1 MISINANAFELFK
14 PWVTKLPTS
23 LNDIAINNLCFD
35 SRQVTPGD
43 AFVVM
48 PSVAGHQAEYI
59 NAAKEAGAVLFI
71 TEQELASDCPGPCL
85 QIPHMLQVM
94 GGIVHQ
100 SLGRACDKMAVIGIT
115 GTNGKSSI
123 SFYLAQLL
131 NELSK
136 PCAVMGT
143 LGYGDMSSLTVTGMT
158 TPPLEQLHLALSEL
172 SERYQAIAMEVSSHG
187 LEQGRL
193 AGVKFNGAIFSNL
206 TRDHLDYH
214 GDMAAYGAAK
224 ARLFNWPDLEFAII
238 NMDDEFG
245 AELAESSSC
254 EHVTY
259 YGRAEGAHLKF
270 SFEKIH
276 SQGMTIKFEWQGQ
289 ALASELPLYGEFNA
303 YNVAAALACV
313 LQMGFDFSTAVKAL
327 HVLHGV
333 PGRMQQVGAGAG
345 QPLVLVDYAHTPD
358 ALQQAL
364 QAVRQHCS
372 GNIHLVVGCGGDRDV
387 GKRPLMGKIALQY
400 ADIVFYTSDNP
411 RSESPRD
418 ICTQMTAGLPTGT
431 FQVELDRKKAIEAA
445 VGMAGP
451 EDLVVIAGKGHE
463 DYQEINGQRGY
474 FSDEAVAQEALK
486 LGSSK

>member
-1 MISINANAFELFK
+1 MIAINANAFEFFK
-14 PWVTKLPTS
+14 PWVAQLP
-23 LNDIAINNLCFD
+23 LALKDIAIKNLCFD
-35 SRQVTPGD
+35 SRQVGPGD

-48 PSVAGHQAEYI
+48 PSVAGGQAEYI
-59 NAAKEAGAVLFI
+59 KAAQKAGAVLFVSG
-71 TEQELASDCPGPCL
+71 QELGSVDSDSCL
-85 QIPHMLQVM
+85 KIPDMLQVM
-94 GGIVHQ
+94 GNIVHQ
-100 SLGRACDKMAVIGIT
+100 TLGSACDKMAVIGIT

-131 NELSK
+131 NELSS

-172 SERYQAIAMEVSSHG
+172 SEQYQAIAMEVSSHG

-193 AGVKFNGAIFSNL
+193 AGVNFNGAIFSNL

-214 GDMAAYGAAK
+214 GDMATYGAAK

-238 NMDDEFG
+238 NLDDDFG
-245 AELAESSSC
+245 AELAKSSSC
-254 EHVTY
+254 EQVIY

-276 SQGMTIKFEWQGQ
+276 SQGMAIRFDWQGQ
-289 ALASELPLYGEFNA
+289 ALSTELPLYGEFNA

-313 LQMGFDFSTAVKAL
+313 LQMGFEFSLAVKAL
-327 HVLHGV
+327 QVLNGV
-333 PGRMQQVGAGAG
+333 PGRMQQVSASTG

-364 QAVRQHCS
+364 QAIKQHCS
-372 GNIHLVVGCGGDRDV
+372 GKIHLVVGCGGDRDA

-411 RSESPRD
+411 RSESPQD
-418 ICTQMTAGLPTGT
+418 ICTQMTAELPAGT

-463 DYQEINGQRGY
+463 DYQEINGQRSY
-474 FSDEAVAQEALK
+474 FSDEAVAKEALK
-486 LGSSK
+486 LGSST